1 MEAIESKSFE
11 VIESAQKF
19 MESITKANKHEPLSP
34 LGGGRRRGNSM
45 KKGRRPSIAQG
56 YQESSTI
63 EGGEFQII
71 PRKVSIRKNNS
82 GVFNNN

>member
-1 MEAIESKSFE
+1 
-11 VIESAQKF
+11 
-19 MESITKANKHEPLSP
+19 
-34 LGGGRRRGNSM
+34 M

>member
-1 MEAIESKSFE
+1 
-11 VIESAQKF
+11 
-19 MESITKANKHEPLSP
+19 
-34 LGGGRRRGNSM
+34 M

-82 GVFNNN
+82 GVFNNNWFQDVMSIVMCEKDNNNNINPKLIIIYKIAWEIKLMLIDY